1 MTFKYGN
8 WLGENTSTIG
18 QGPINLGGAAP
29 GFSTFIYLGDCEVY
43 YTIVDG
49 NKKEC
54 GVGTITGRVM
64 ERTTVIATLV
74 DGIYTEN
81 SAPLSLTGSAQVF
94 GTINSEFFKSILL
107 DTENAASATKLKDP
121 VEITIA
127 GTSKQFDGSAPVSW
141 SAQEIGLTS
150 ISSFKNKIHNG
161 KMEVSQ
167 RGTSMAIPIA
177 TTEGKIDRFAC
188 GNSTAARGTINQAI
202 VDINYPNPNI
212 RKCLSV
218 ALTTPVEA
226 NIASKHM
233 RISHCLEGYDIRELT
248 ARPFMISFTAKSS
261 KAGSYGLA
269 LRNGSRTKTIVKEFT
284 LPANVWT
291 PVTIAF
297 SALPNGF
304 VTDWE
309 NGMGMEICWTLAA
322 GADLRTATLGTM
334 LDGVFLAGT
343 NQVSWGTSVS
353 DTFQLTEVQLEI
365 GTTKT
370 DFEHRPYPV
379 ELALCQRYLLSISWE
394 GGASGT
400 LAAGGMCTASVSIIS
415 IGTPVQMRATP
426 SFEGGTLTLL
436 SGSGVSG
443 TGATTITL
451 RGPTIMINQSMT
463 GATGQSI
470 YLSSS
475 QTTGFR
481 GFNAELT

>member
-8 WLGENTSTIG
+8 WLGENTSTVG
-18 QGPINLGGAAP
+18 QGPINLGGAVP

-54 GVGTITGRVM
+54 GIGTITGRVM

-107 DTENAASATKLKDP
+107 KTENAASATKLKTP
-121 VEITIA
+121 VAITIA
-127 GTSKQFDGSAPVSW
+127 GVSKQFDGSAPVSW
-141 SAQEIGLTS
+141 SPAEIGLTS

-167 RGTSMAIPIA
+167 RGSSMPIPIA
-177 TTEGKIDRFAC
+177 STEGKIDRFAC
-188 GNSTAARGTINQAI
+188 GNSTAARGTINQA
-202 VDINYPNPNI
+202 VLDINYPNKGI

-233 RISHCLEGYDIRELT
+233 RIGYLMEGYDVRELT
-248 ARPFMISFTAKSS
+248 AKPFIISFTAKTS
-261 KAGSYGLA
+261 KAGTYSFA
-269 LRNGSRTKTIVKEFT
+269 MRNGNRSKTIVVGFT
-284 LPANVWT
+284 LPANIWKSVE
-291 PVTIAF
+291 IAMP
-297 SALPNGF
+297 ALPIGF
-304 VTDWE
+304 VSEWE
-309 NGMGMEICWTLAA
+309 NGLGMELCWTLAA

-353 DTFQLTEVQLEI
+353 DTFQLTEVQLET

-370 DFEHRPYPV
+370 DFEHRPYQV
-379 ELALCQRYLLSISWE
+379 ELSLCQRYLLGIGWQD
-394 GGASGT
+394 GVSGT
-400 LAAGGMCTASVSIIS
+400 LAAGGMCTSSVGIVSI
-415 IGTPVQMRATP
+415 GVPVQMRATP
-426 SFEGGTLTLL
+426 TIEGGTWLL
-436 SGSGVSG
+436 ISGSGVDG
-443 TGATTITL
+443 TGALTVTL
-451 RGPTIMINQSMT
+451 RGTNIMINQNIT
-463 GATGQSI
+463 GAAGQAS
-470 YLSSS
+470 YLASS
-475 QTTGFR
+475 QTTDFR